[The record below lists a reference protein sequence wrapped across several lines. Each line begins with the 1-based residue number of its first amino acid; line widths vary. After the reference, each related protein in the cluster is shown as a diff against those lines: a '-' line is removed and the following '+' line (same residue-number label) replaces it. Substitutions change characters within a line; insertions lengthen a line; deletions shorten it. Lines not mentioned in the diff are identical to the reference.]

1 MESPAQAQAFG
12 TLIQRQMV
20 DSEDDEPPV
29 SKKKKKKQPR
39 WESEHPPMSITPV
52 LLQQVAQE
60 YLRSPKLQ
68 QWVRGIHASLDAMTQ
83 D

>member
-1 MESPAQAQAFG
+1 MESPAQALAFG

-29 SKKKKKKQPR
+29 SKKSQEQQPL
-39 WESEHPPMSITPV
+39 WESEHPPMFITPV

-68 QWVRGIHASLDAMTQ
+68 QWVQGIHARLDAMTQ